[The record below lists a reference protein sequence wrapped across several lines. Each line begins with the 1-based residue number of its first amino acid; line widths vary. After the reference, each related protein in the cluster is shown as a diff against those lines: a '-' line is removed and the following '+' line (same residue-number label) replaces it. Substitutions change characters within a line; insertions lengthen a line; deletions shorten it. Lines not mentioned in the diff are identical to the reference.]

1 MKIIVN
7 QIGVFL
13 YRETWMIILSFQYNF
28 EEVIESS
35 LDFKFKFIV
44 PSVEKQTSTV

>member
-1 MKIIVN
+1 
-7 QIGVFL
+7 
-13 YRETWMIILSFQYNF
+13 MIISSFQYNF

-35 LDFKFKFIV
+35 LDDKLNFIV